1 MEELRVLI
9 IIGFLILSIW
19 EVVLLPK
26 YVEKKIVLEL
36 HEKGSEL
43 ADLILISRRDCI
55 YSVSYLKN
63 DRLVRENV
71 KYGLLGRIKWI

>member
-1 MEELRVLI
+1 MKVPI

-36 HEKGSEL
+36 HEKGNEL

-63 DRLVRENV
+63 DRLIRENV
-71 KYGLLGRIKWI
+71 TYGLFGHIKWI